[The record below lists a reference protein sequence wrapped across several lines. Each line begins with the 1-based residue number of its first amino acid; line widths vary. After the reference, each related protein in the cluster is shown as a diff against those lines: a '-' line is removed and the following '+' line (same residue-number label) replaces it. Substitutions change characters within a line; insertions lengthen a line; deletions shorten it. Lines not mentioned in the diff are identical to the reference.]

1 MPFSL
6 WTGLDGLVMM
16 LRFHSVFHCLV
27 RVYTVKLKILQ
38 QKRVRAIYILCNKL
52 LLTWKA
58 FFYWM
63 LYKLDGRAIYL
74 S

>member
-27 RVYTVKLKILQ
+27 RVYNGETEDLAAKTGQSNLYFVQ
-38 QKRVRAIYILCNKL
+38 QIVANLESIFL
-52 LLTWKA
+52 L
-58 FFYWM
+58 
-63 LYKLDGRAIYL
+63 DVV
-74 S
+74 